1 MRLLLT
7 RPEADAQR
15 TAAALRALGHEAI
28 IAPLLSIAVTAD
40 AEIGSGP
47 WAAILITSANAAHAI
62 ATHTA
67 VRQFQALPV
76 FTVGQ
81 RSAQAMAAA
90 GFADV
95 SSAEG
100 GVAELAHLAAARV
113 KPGASLLYLA
123 GEDRSGDLAG
133 DLRAR
138 GFAVQTASHLSRR
151 GCRNACR
158 ASQPKPWQAASTACC
173 ISRAAAPR
181 PMSEQRAA
189 PTCSRRRP
197 KACPVLHFSP
207 GGRAAVAR
215 RRDRHPGRRRAV
227 RGRIDRA
234 YRRGMM
240 CCRHLCPVLCPERLG
255 RFDGLDNLALG
266 IR

>member
-15 TAAALRALGHEAI
+15 TAAALRVLGHEAI

-47 WAAILITSANAAHAI
+47 WAAILITSANAARAI

-67 VRQFQALPV
+67 VGKFQALPV

-95 SSAEG
+95 SCANGS
-100 GVAELAHLAAARV
+100 VAELAHLAAARIM
-113 KPGASLLYLA
+113 PGASLLYLA

-133 DLRAR
+133 DLGAR
-138 GFAVQTASHLSRR
+138 GFAVQTAVIY
-151 GCRNACR
+151 R
-158 ASQPKPWQAASTACC
+158 AV
-173 ISRAAAPR
+173 AAARLPR
-181 PMSEQRAA
+181 IAA
-189 PTCSRRRP
+189 EALASGIDG
-197 KACPVLHFSP
+197 VLHFSRRSAEAYIAAASATDRLAAALYP
-207 GGRAAVAR
+207 IQYCISAQVAEPLARAGAADIRAAAE
-215 RRDRHPGRRRAV
+215 PSETALIAL
-227 RGRIDRA
+227 IDA
-234 YRRGMM
+234 
-240 CCRHLCPVLCPERLG
+240 
-255 RFDGLDNLALG
+255 A
-266 IR
+266 

>member
-7 RPEADAQR
+7 RPEADAER
-15 TAAALRALGHEAI
+15 TAKALRVLGHEAI
-28 IAPLLSIAVTAD
+28 IAPLLRIAVTAN

-67 VRQFQALPV
+67 VTQFRALPV

-95 SSAEG
+95 SSADG

-113 KPGASLLYLA
+113 NPGASLLYLA

-133 DLRAR
+133 DLGAR
-138 GFAVQTASHLSRR
+138 GFDVQTAVIY
-151 GCRNACR
+151 R
-158 ASQPKPWQAASTACC
+158 AVAAASLP
-173 ISRAAAPR
+173 RVAAEALA
-181 PMSEQRAA
+181 SGIDG
-189 PTCSRRRP
+189 
-197 KACPVLHFSP
+197 VLHFSRRSAEAYVAAARGTNMLTAALKP
-207 GGRAAVAR
+207 VQYCISAQVAEPLSRAGAADIRAAAE
-215 RRDRHPGRRRAV
+215 PSETALIAL
-227 RGRIDRA
+227 IDA
-234 YRRGMM
+234 
-240 CCRHLCPVLCPERLG
+240 
-255 RFDGLDNLALG
+255 A
-266 IR
+266 